1 MTAPLRIAVVYPD
14 LLGTYGDGG
23 NGLVLTRRAQ
33 WRGYDAE
40 LLMASSDV
48 ALPEADIYCL
58 GGGEDGPQVRAARS
72 LIDDG
77 TLARRAAQGA
87 VVLAVCA
94 GYQIVGRSFPGADGE
109 LHAGVGLLGL
119 ATTKGAGA
127 RAVGEVVSL
136 TVEGTPELGLGELT
150 GFENHGGMS
159 DLDEGTQPLARVS
172 RGIGNGDAA
181 RTEGAVAGHI
191 VGTYLHGPVLA
202 RNPALADLLL
212 GWALDVDPTR
222 LAPLDDGAEL
232 SLHEERLATAAGRG
246 RGRRFSRRGRAAP
259 SRPRRQSACRTR
271 CSVGL
276 DCSCT
281 LLAVPRVGRRRVATR
296 C

>member
-40 LLMASSDV
+40 LVMASSDV

-94 GYQIVGRSFPGADGE
+94 GYQIVGRSFPDADGD
-109 LHAGVGLLGL
+109 LHDGVGLLGL
-119 ATTKGAGA
+119 TTAKGTGA

-136 TVEGTPELGLGELT
+136 SVEGAAGLGELT

-159 DLDEGTQPLARVS
+159 ELDEGTQPLARVS
-172 RGIGNGDAA
+172 RGIGNGDATQ
-181 RTEGAVAGHI
+181 TEGAVAGHI

-212 GWALDVDPTR
+212 GRALDVDPAR

-232 SLHEERLATAAGRG
+232 SLHEERLAAAGG
-246 RGRRFSRRGRAAP
+246 RGRRR
-259 SRPRRQSACRTR
+259 
-271 CSVGL
+271 
-276 DCSCT
+276 D
-281 LLAVPRVGRRRVATR
+281 GRRRFSRPGRATKG
-296 C
+296 